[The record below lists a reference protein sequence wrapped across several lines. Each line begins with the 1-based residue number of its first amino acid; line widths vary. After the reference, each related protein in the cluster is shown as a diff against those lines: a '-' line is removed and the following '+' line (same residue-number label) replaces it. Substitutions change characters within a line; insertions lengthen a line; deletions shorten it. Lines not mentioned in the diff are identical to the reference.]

1 MAGMNR
7 GLGRGLSELLNASQ
21 QASVA
26 QGRDGNFG
34 QDLIKR
40 SLAAKYGTNPEDESF
55 ELPPDPSV
63 RLQEIKAHIGDVEQE
78 LTDSMAGAHAKF
90 MILDSA
96 QGRLTISFHSLAELE
111 AILQRFGIKI

>member
-1 MAGMNR
+1 M
-7 GLGRGLSELLNASQ
+7 
-21 QASVA
+21 V
-26 QGRDGNFG
+26 
-34 QDLIKR
+34 
-40 SLAAKYGTNPEDESF
+40 ESF

-96 QGRLTISFHSLAELE
+96 QGRLTISFHSLSELE

>member
-1 MAGMNR
+1 MAGVNR

-26 QGRDGNFG
+26 RGRDGNFG

-40 SLAAKYGTNPEDESF
+40 SLAAKHGTNPEDESF
-55 ELPPDPSV
+55 ELPQDPNV

-78 LTDSMAGAHAKF
+78 LTDSMAGAPAQF
-90 MILDSA
+90 MIFDSA
-96 QGRLTISFHSLAELE
+96 PGGVADFFYSLSELG
-111 AILQRFGIKI
+111 AILHRVCI

>member
-1 MAGMNR
+1 MARFWGYFMAGMNR

-34 QDLIKR
+34 QDLM
-40 SLAAKYGTNPEDESF
+40 
-55 ELPPDPSV
+55 
-63 RLQEIKAHIGDVEQE
+63 QEIKAHIGDVEQE